1 MPEATGA
8 SVSVR
13 TYDGRFESSFPV
25 QPTGDFRRGRRVT
38 FTLGTGGSEIEI
50 EAFDGQIRLLKTGEP
65 LPEGR
70 KKDKS

>member
-1 MPEATGA
+1 
-8 SVSVR
+8 
-13 TYDGRFESSFPV
+13 
-25 QPTGDFRRGRRVT
+25 VT

-70 KKDKS
+70 KKDKSWKGEWR